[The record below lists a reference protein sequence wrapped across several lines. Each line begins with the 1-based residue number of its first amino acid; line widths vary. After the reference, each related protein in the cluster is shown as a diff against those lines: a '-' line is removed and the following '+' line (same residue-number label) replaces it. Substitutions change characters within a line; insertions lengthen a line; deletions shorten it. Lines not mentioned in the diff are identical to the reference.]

1 MMISGRVQPAA
12 DTGAEADAPA
22 AAAAGGPDIELIAAL
37 SDNLVIGREHE
48 LPWYIPEDLRRFREL
63 TLQQAVIMGRVTYEG
78 ILERTGRPLAERLNI
93 VLTARRKLS
102 RVSVAHSLAE
112 ALELAARGRTQRIMI
127 IGGAR
132 VYAEALPLARTL
144 HLTRIMCNVEGD
156 TFFPLWSTLPF
167 ARTEASDVAYSPE
180 NQFDYRFETWQ
191 RFATA
196 AT

>member
-1 MMISGRVQPAA
+1 MDAGRVPPQADAA
-12 DTGAEADAPA
+12 AEAATAPA
-22 AAAAGGPDIELIAAL
+22 ASGSRLPIELIAAL

-93 VLTARRKLS
+93 VLTSRRKLPK
-102 RVSVAHSLAE
+102 VSVAHSMAE
-112 ALELAARGRTQRIMI
+112 ALALAGRGRAQRIMI

-132 VYAEALPLARTL
+132 VYAEALPLARVL
-144 HLTRIMCNVEGD
+144 HLTRILCSVEGD
-156 TFFPLWSTLPF
+156 TFFPQWSTQPF
-167 ARTEASDVAYSPE
+167 ARTEASAVAYSPD

-196 AT
+196 T